1 VISVP
6 LSFSL
11 TDPSATVADLQDAI
25 SLATNVPAKRQKLL
39 NLKVSGR
46 LATGSTQLS
55 SIARFPDTISLLG
68 TPESEAS
75 ILAAEHA
82 AGAADAA
89 AAAAQDSTSGTD
101 GDGAGDVEPES
112 GEVAA
117 AREKIERRISTYR
130 PVIVAGPR
138 EPAEG
143 RKLLVLDVDYTFYDH
158 RSTADAIEQLRRP
171 YLHEFLACA
180 YVNYDIMIW
189 SATSMKWIEAKMNE
203 LGLSTHPAFS
213 LAAYFDS
220 RAMVTVETA
229 KYGVFN
235 TKPLPVLWGLFPQ
248 YSAAN
253 TIMFDDLRRNF
264 VCNPQSGL
272 RIRPFRNGPAN
283 LHVDRELVGLAQ
295 YLSAIAKVDD
305 FTTLNHRR
313 WERYLQEHQDDVD
326 PDHVIPLKEL

>member
-1 VISVP
+1 VIEVP

-11 TDPSATVADLQDAI
+11 TDPTATVSDLQEAI

-39 NLKVSGR
+39 NLKVGGR
-46 LATGSTQLS
+46 MANGATELCA
-55 SIARFPDTISLLG
+55 IARFPETISLLG
-68 TPESEAS
+68 TPESEAN

-82 AGAADAA
+82 AGAAEAA
-89 AAAAQDSTSGTD
+89 AASASSATGGEED
-101 GDGAGDVEPES
+101 GEVEPES
-112 GEVAA
+112 AEVAA
-117 AREKIERRISTYR
+117 ARVKIERRISTYK
-130 PVIVAGPR
+130 PVVVAGPR
-138 EPAEG
+138 EPAG
-143 RKLLVLDVDYTFYDH
+143 SKKLLVLDVDYTFYDH
-158 RSTADAIEQLRRP
+158 HSPADAIEQLRRP

-203 LGLSTHPAFS
+203 LGLSTHPAFK

-220 RAMVTVETA
+220 RAMVTVETN

-235 TKPLPVLWGLFPQ
+235 TKPLPVLWGLYPQ

-264 VCNPQSGL
+264 VCNAQTGL

-283 LHVDRELVGLAQ
+283 QNVDCELIGLAQ

-305 FTTLNHRR
+305 FTTLNHRK
-313 WERYLQEHQDDVD
+313 WERYLLEHSDDVD
-326 PDHVIPLKEL
+326 PDHVIPKKET